1 MVCASLFFGI
11 IERGKCRWNSAIII
25 NIYIAHLYGKIHTL
39 VSYNRAAIEIYNVDM
54 HGGIAFIGNGTVYSS
69 LGRYIKREQ

>member
-1 MVCASLFFGI
+1 MEQCHNN
-11 IERGKCRWNSAIII
+11 K
-25 NIYIAHLYGKIHTL
+25 HLYCSFIYGKIHTL
-39 VSYNRAAIEIYNVDM
+39 VPYNHAAIEIYNVDM